1 MTIFENGQFVRAFYK
16 TGAYIAQVTED
27 KGSHAV
33 VQIKEVTKH
42 PRQGDLH
49 HPNEVDVPLFH
60 ERKALSFNERANI
73 PYSMIKSF
81 DGQVGDY
88 FDSLKSTVNDL
99 QKDLTSKPNPFNE
112 KSKAALQ
119 GVKKEYELMYSIT
132 FK

>member
-1 MTIFENGQFVRAFYK
+1 MTVQTGKLVKAFYK
-16 TGAYIAQVTED
+16 TGAYIGLVTED

-73 PYSMIKSF
+73 PFSMIKPF
-81 DGQVGDY
+81 EGEIGDY
-88 FDSLKSTVNDL
+88 FESLKATVL
-99 QKDLTSKPNPFNE
+99 ELEKDLSRKHTPFSE
-112 KSKAALQ
+112 KSRMALD
-119 GVKKEYELMYSIT
+119 GVKKEYELMYSLQ
-132 FK
+132 F